1 MIKQIQN
8 QKLTNN
14 LTNTVKDLNH
24 SLQTIQPNN
33 SKTTQLITYL
43 LVGSVVAGIFV
54 YHYIREQEKL
64 N

>member
-8 QKLTNN
+8 QQLTSNFSQ
-14 LTNTVKDLNH
+14 TVKDLNS
-24 SLQTIQPNN
+24 SLQAIQPDN
-33 SKTTQLITYL
+33 SKTTQIITYL

-54 YHYIREQEKL
+54 YHYIREQES